1 MVQGAIED
9 IERQISAGN
18 LSVAAT
24 LVDEGSPPGH
34 VFDGRHHDPVPTD
47 VTRLRCRIP
56 REWVGTSVGGWLFFE
71 SGLQRGLPAG
81 PRYCNPT
88 FLQREVKALWKKPA
102 KATPAVR
109 PRPSIANLEL
119 FMADEVSRAHGE
131 PLPRDKTI
139 KKCCKA
145 TGATVR
151 QASDAWNKLD
161 ASVKRPA
168 FRPRSNKSN
177 K

>member
-1 MVQGAIED
+1 MVRAAIED
-9 IERQISAGN
+9 IEQQITAGH

-34 VFDGRHHDPVPTD
+34 VFDGQHHDPIPTD

-71 SGLQRGLPAG
+71 SGFQRGLPAG

-102 KATPAVR
+102 KATPTVR
-109 PRPSIANLEL
+109 PRPSIAKLER
-119 FMADEVSRAHGE
+119 FMAEQVRRAQGE
-131 PLPRDKTI
+131 LLPRDKTI
-139 KKCCKA
+139 KKCCED

-168 FRPRSNKSN
+168 FRPRLNKSN